1 MSEFFLELFSEEI
14 PAGLQKNLR
23 EKIFEDFKNL
33 FEEKSIKSKKNF
45 AFSTPNRLVLVF
57 EGLDKQIK
65 SKSKEI
71 RGPKT
76 SAPEQALEG
85 FLRSNKIA
93 KKDLFKKKTEKDE
106 FYFYKTAATSLNTH
120 DLLTEFIP
128 KILSNYQWKKSM
140 KWGEFDLNW
149 GRPLKSILSIFDK
162 RIISFK
168 FHHLTSSN
176 LTFLDKDF
184 EDKKRSFENFK
195 KYEKFFENNGVIIN
209 QNKRLKIINKS
220 FLNILGKKRLKINE
234 NPKLIDEVVNLVDS
248 PNILLCK
255 FDKKFLSVP
264 KEILILTMESHQK
277 YFPTFNDKNEI
288 TNEFLIVTNKKD
300 KKGLIKIGNE
310 RVVDAR
316 LSDAE
321 FFWNKEKTQNLV
333 KKVSE
338 LKSMNFFKGLGSYFD
353 KVQRMRKIGGMISDE
368 LLISKEKVELLSS
381 ICKTDLTSDLVSEF
395 PELQGLMGGYF
406 SEYQGFDKDISIA
419 ISEQYLPIGLNS
431 IVPKKPFSV
440 ALSITDKVDT
450 LVGFFGINEKP
461 TSSKDPLALRRI
473 ALGIIRTTIENR
485 KNLKL
490 NDILNYSARLYDDQG
505 YSLKNK
511 DLQKE
516 LQDFLK
522 DRFRYYLK
530 EKEIRY
536 DIIEA
541 TLSSFSINEL
551 FSSFEKAK
559 CLNKVINSQIGI
571 DINSSYK
578 RASNILDLEMK
589 NNEIEI
595 NDTTDPGI
603 FKSDF
608 EKNLYKK
615 INDIKKYYSTINSDE
630 NYEKSLSILAE
641 TKKEVFEFFDNVK
654 VNEDNETLRK
664 NRLELI
670 NMLCK
675 TFQNYINF
683 QFLKAHNE

>member
-14 PAGLQKNLR
+14 PAGLQRNLR

-33 FEEKSIKSKKNF
+33 FEEKSVKSKKKF
-45 AFSTPNRLVLVF
+45 SFSTPNRLVLVF
-57 EGLDKQIK
+57 EGLDKEIKIK
-65 SKSKEI
+65 SKEV

-76 SAPEQALEG
+76 SASEQALEG
-85 FLRSNKIA
+85 FLRSNKID
-93 KKDLFKKKTEKDE
+93 KGDLLKKKTEKDE
-106 FYFYKTAATSLNTH
+106 FYFYKTVATSLKTH

-140 KWGEFDLNW
+140 KWGEYDLNW

-162 RIISFK
+162 KIVSFK
-168 FHHLTSSN
+168 FHHLASSN

-184 EDKKRSFENFK
+184 EDKKKSFENFK
-195 KYEKFFENNGVIIN
+195 KYEKFFEKNGVIVN

-220 FLNILGKKRLKINE
+220 FSKILKKKGFKIYE
-234 NPKLIDEVVNLVDS
+234 NSKLMDEVVNLVDN
-248 PNILLCK
+248 PNVLLCK
-255 FDKKFLSVP
+255 FDKKFLSIP

-277 YFPTFNDKNEI
+277 YFPIFNNKGEI
-288 TNEFLIVTNKKD
+288 INEFLIVSNKKD

-321 FFWNKEKTQNLV
+321 FFWNRDKTKNLV
-333 KKVSE
+333 KKISE

-368 LLISKEKVELLSS
+368 LLISKEKVELSAS
-381 ICKTDLTSDLVSEF
+381 ICKTDLTSDLVGEF

-406 SEYQGFDKDISIA
+406 SEHQGFDKDISSA

-431 IVPKKPFSV
+431 IVPRKPFSV
-440 ALSITDKVDT
+440 ALSITDKIDT

-473 ALGIIRTTIENR
+473 ALGVIRTTIENK
-485 KNLKL
+485 KNLKI
-490 NDILNYSARLYDDQG
+490 NDLLSYSSRLYDDQG
-505 YSLKNK
+505 YNLENK
-511 DLQKE
+511 DLQDE
-516 LQDFLK
+516 LNDFLK

-530 EKEIRY
+530 EKNIRY
-536 DIIEA
+536 DIIKA
-541 TLSSFSINEL
+541 TLSSFSLNKL

-578 RASNILDLEMK
+578 RASNILDYEMK

-595 NDTTDPGI
+595 NDITEPAL

-615 INDIKKYYSTINSDE
+615 INDIKKYYSTVDSDE
-630 NYEKSLSILAE
+630 NFEKSLSILAD

-654 VNEDNETLRK
+654 VNEENQTLRK

-670 NMLCK
+670 NMLCR

-683 QFLKAHNE
+683 QFLKANNE